1 MRTIFLSGLLALSAC
16 AARQTPAN
24 TPAQVVAMDGVRIV
38 AKHDDQ
44 GGYTFESYDAEDLF
58 KRGNEELDRGHC
70 PEAVV
75 LYDRVANEFPDGRY
89 ASASLYNAG
98 LCLAQRGQ
106 NESAFEHFARL
117 LKAMPDSPDVKH
129 ASFQVGHLLIALE
142 RWDEALARAGEL
154 LARTDLDAP
163 ERMEAMSLRA
173 QASLGK
179 GDLADAE
186 KQAQESLTFYRTRA
200 AELAADPYY
209 AAAANYVVAEC
220 IRMRAELLAFP
231 DTTPEEQKAILNKR
245 AQLLLDAMREYAN
258 TITHTSAIIQTN
270 PKWAAASGYRIGA
283 MYDKLWHDLMSA
295 PVPPTLSEGA
305 KEVYP
310 KELAKLIKPLLRHA
324 IRYWE
329 LTLMMA
335 ERTGAQGEW
344 VDKTRGDLERVR
356 ALMLEQPPGPG
367 GLPPQPTQPTQTP
380 PPPPEAKVPDK
391 SSQQP
396 RATPAAAP

>member
-1 MRTIFLSGLLALSAC
+1 MRTISLSVLLAVSAC
-16 AARQTPAN
+16 AARQTPPPSA
-24 TPAQVVAMDGVRIV
+24 PEVVTMDGVRIV
-38 AKHDDQ
+38 AKHDEQ

-58 KRGNEELDRGHC
+58 KRGNVELDAGRC
-70 PEAVV
+70 PEAVL
-75 LYDRVANEFPDGRY
+75 LYDRVASEFPGGRY

-106 NESAFEHFARL
+106 NDAALEHFSRL
-117 LKAMPDSPDVKH
+117 LSQLSDSPDVKH
-129 ASFQVGHLLIALE
+129 ASFQVGHLLITLA
-142 RWDEALARAGEL
+142 RWDDALARAGEL
-154 LARTDLDAP
+154 LAQDDLDGP
-163 ERMEAMSLRA
+163 ERMEVMAMRA
-173 QASLGK
+173 QALLGK
-179 GDLADAE
+179 GDLAAAE

-220 IRMRAELLAFP
+220 IRLRAEALSFP
-231 DTTPEEQKAILNKR
+231 ETSQDEQKVILNKR

-344 VDKTRGDLERVR
+344 VEKTRGDLERTR
-356 ALMLEQPPGPG
+356 ALMLDQPPGPG
-367 GLPPQPTQPTQTP
+367 GLPPRQTEA
-380 PPPPEAKVPDK
+380 PPPEAQVPDK
-391 SSQQP
+391 TSAKP
-396 RATPAAAP
+396 RATPEAR

>member
-1 MRTIFLSGLLALSAC
+1 
-16 AARQTPAN
+16 
-24 TPAQVVAMDGVRIV
+24 MDGVRIV

-58 KRGNEELDRGHC
+58 KRGNDELDRGRC

-98 LCLAQRGQ
+98 LCLAQHGQ
-106 NESAFEHFARL
+106 NEPALEHFARL
-117 LKAMPDSPDVKH
+117 LKDMPNSPDVKH
-129 ASFQVGHLLIALE
+129 ASFQVGHLLITLE
-142 RWDEALARAGEL
+142 RWDEGLLQAGAL

-163 ERMEAMSLRA
+163 ERMEVMAMRA
-173 QASLGK
+173 QALLGK
-179 GDLADAE
+179 GDLPEAE
-186 KQAQESLTFYRTRA
+186 RQAQESLMFYRTRA

-220 IRMRAELLAFP
+220 IRLRAEALAFP
-231 DTTPEEQKAILNKR
+231 DTTPEEQKVILNKR

-258 TITHTSAIIQTN
+258 TITHTSSIIQTN

-295 PVPPTLSEGA
+295 PVPPTLSEAA

-344 VDKTRGDLERVR
+344 VEKTRGDLERVR

-367 GLPPQPTQPTQTP
+367 GLPPQPSQAL
-380 PPPPEAKVPDK
+380 PPEAKVPDK
-391 SSQQP
+391 TSAQP
-396 RATPAAAP
+396 RATPDPAR